1 MTTKWKQILWSYK
14 ESNWLIRTF
23 DAFFKYLIK
32 FYPEDLFNTLLLEIE
47 KGSQQGSQNLDTI

>member
-14 ESNWLIRTF
+14 ESSWLIRTF

-32 FYPEDLFNTLLLEIE
+32 FNPEDLFNTLLLEI
-47 KGSQQGSQNLDTI
+47 